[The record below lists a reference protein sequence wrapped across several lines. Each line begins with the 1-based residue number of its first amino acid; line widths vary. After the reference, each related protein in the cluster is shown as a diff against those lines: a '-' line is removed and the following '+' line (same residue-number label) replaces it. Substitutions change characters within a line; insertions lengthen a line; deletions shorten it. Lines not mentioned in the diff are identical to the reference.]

1 MMFKKRG
8 QEQAEFINLFG
19 SINQSGTQL
28 ISAAD
33 INAGNGGYEEE
44 RDLNEAEAMYLKE
57 FEQNDQELEDIAGEI
72 VKALDTVKRNA
83 ENIEAG
89 IDRQSNLLQ
98 KQYERSEKVSE
109 RLQDQSTQ
117 LKDVLNKHKSGRQC
131 CFDLFLLSV
140 WLALCT
146 VLLKMLQSKGYLL

>member
-89 IDRQSNLLQ
+89 IDRQSHLLQ
-98 KQYERSEKVSE
+98 KQ
-109 RLQDQSTQ
+109 
-117 LKDVLNKHKSGRQC
+117 
-131 CFDLFLLSV
+131 
-140 WLALCT
+140 
-146 VLLKMLQSKGYLL
+146 